1 MKYRAETVLV
11 TTDCVSDLT
20 VELREK
26 YQVPVMHYY
35 VQTQEA
41 RFQDNTEISSD
52 GLIEYIEVEGKKAY
66 SSCASVEE
74 YRRFFEKQKNNSN
87 RKIIHVCMAKYA
99 SDAYATATEAAQDME
114 DVYVVD
120 SGHLSGGM
128 GIMVITAADMAKRGA
143 PCEVILE
150 ELERLRTK
158 VSSSFVVNSTEC
170 LYRNGKMGSRIH
182 NICESLALHPI
193 IKLKDSRMCV
203 AGICVGGPQRFAKAY
218 LRRMLR
224 DKKEIVPDMVFLI
237 TAGCTYEFQQFLKQE
252 MEERVPWKKIYVNVA
267 SATISCNCGSGAF
280 GVLFVRR

>member
-20 VELREK
+20 PELREK
-26 YQVPVMHYY
+26 YQIPVMHYY

-52 GLIEYIEVEGKKAY
+52 GLIEYIEVDGKKAY
-66 SSCASVEE
+66 SSCASAEE
-74 YRRFFEKQKNNSN
+74 YREFFEKQKENSN
-87 RKIIHVCMAKYA
+87 RKIIHICMAKHA
-99 SDAYATATEAAQDME
+99 SDAYATASKAAQEME
-114 DVYVVD
+114 EVYVVD

-128 GIMVITAADMAKRGA
+128 GIMVIVAADMAKRGA

-150 ELERLRTK
+150 EMERLRTR

-170 LYRNGKMGSRIH
+170 LYRNGKIGSKIH

-193 IKLKDSRMCV
+193 IMLKNSRMYV
-203 AGICVGGPQRFAKAY
+203 AGISVGGPQRFARSY
-218 LRRMLR
+218 LHWILR

-237 TAGCTYEFQQFLKQE
+237 TAGCSYEFQQFLRQE
-252 MEERVPWKKIYVNVA
+252 MEKRVPWKKIYVNVA

-280 GVLFVRR
+280 GVLFVRK